1 MTNRTVFTI
10 LVILLAAVPLLA
22 ACGDGDETPTASPTT
37 ELTGE
42 PTAEPTTGD
51 GEGDLNE
58 PPANPYL
65 ANSAWSMCHRNSY
78 CQGSS
83 PLPGL
88 MEPPV
93 GTEEDFL
100 LGRVAT
106 ITANFSSPYPDGKR
120 VIWAS
125 NYGQVVKIDP
135 EGDKLTYIDRIQSQE
150 LTYFP
155 DALAENLQAQSCR
168 EVADFL
174 VPLLPDEDKDLREG
188 EAIGG
193 ASGIYGVLSSDM
205 NFYQPL
211 VTTIVAWGDAEE
223 GNRFSPIEKKRTFE
237 IPAEKLSR
245 EWDKIMGLSMTYD
258 GYLTFSTNYS
268 LVGVVSRDFTEAH
281 YIQLPTDEYSY
292 NSIATDENGGIYVVT
307 HKAMYRIQWDEEKL
321 SYDESDG
328 GWRAEYGSG
337 QLSDVAEVQSKGG
350 SGSTPSLMGVGD
362 QDKFVVI
369 TDGEKLMN
377 IILFWRD
384 EIPEDWQQLPGT
396 NNRRIAVQVPI
407 TFGDPDREDSFSDQS
422 VLVRSY
428 GAFVVNN
435 KLGIYEDM
443 TLLNTLL
450 SGEPDRQPY
459 GCEKFEW
466 DPDTRTLNSVWVN
479 QEVSFPN
486 AIPTMSEEANLIY
499 GIGARNGIWTVEAL
513 YWDTGESAWY
523 YEVGDRARH
532 NSAFAAI
539 LVGPESDMYYGTY
552 FGMIRIHP

>member
-1 MTNRTVFTI
+1 
-10 LVILLAAVPLLA
+10 
-22 ACGDGDETPTASPTT
+22 
-37 ELTGE
+37 
-42 PTAEPTTGD
+42 
-51 GEGDLNE
+51 
-58 PPANPYL
+58 
-65 ANSAWSMCHRNSY
+65 
-78 CQGSS
+78 
-83 PLPGL
+83 
-88 MEPPV
+88 
-93 GTEEDFL
+93 
-100 LGRVAT
+100 
-106 ITANFSSPYPDGKR
+106 
-120 VIWAS
+120 
-125 NYGQVVKIDP
+125 VVKIDP
-135 EGDKLTYIDRIQSQE
+135 EGDKLAYIDRVQSQE

-307 HKAMYRIQWDEEKL
+307 HKAMYRIQWDGEKL
-321 SYDESDG
+321 SYDENDG
-328 GWRAEYGSG
+328 GWCAEYGSG

-350 SGSTPSLMGVGD
+350 SGSTPSLMGTGD
-362 QDKFVVI
+362 QDRFVVI

-377 IILFWRD
+377 MILFWRD

-396 NNRRIAVQVPI
+396 NSRWIAAQVRI

-422 VLVRSY
+422 VLVRGY

-450 SGEPDRQPY
+450 GGELDRQPY

-466 DPDTRTLNSVWVN
+466 DPDTRTLSSVWVN

-486 AIPTMSEEANLIY
+486 AIPTMSEETNLIY

-513 YWDTGESAWY
+513 DWDTGESAWY

-539 LVGPESDMYYGTY
+539 LVGPESAMYYGTY